1 MISPSVY
8 LTNAN
13 GFISKGRDML
23 YNMIS
28 TFRNIVAKGKW
39 MGKPFIKAIAYIVN
53 WLID

>member
-13 GFISKGRDML
+13 GFISKGRDMI

-28 TFRNIVAKGKW
+28 TFRNIVAK
-39 MGKPFIKAIAYIVN
+39 VN
-53 WLID
+53 EWVSHKFEDNLHIS